1 MEDLA
6 LLPQPWSQEGAG
18 ILLTQDKLSNR
29 EYLSLPLAR
38 PTRSRNHSHNRNSS
52 QWHPDP

>member
-29 EYLSLPLAR
+29 EYLSLRLAR
-38 PTRSRNHSHNRNSS
+38 PTRSRNHSRSRNSS
-52 QWHPDP
+52 QWPLDP

>member
-29 EYLSLPLAR
+29 EYLSLRLAR
-38 PTRSRNHSHNRNSS
+38 PTRSRNSS
-52 QWHPDP
+52 QWPLDP